1 MAIRAQINLR
11 LLMFT
16 VAFTALFITLGFW
29 QLERAVEKTVQIAQH
44 ARLLNLPAEK
54 LEGVPGDER
63 LDGRLVQLVGKIEV
77 EQVFLLDNVVLDGRV
92 GFEVVH
98 SMQLDQGG
106 TVLIN
111 RGFVAAG
118 ASRAVLPSVPALADR
133 GTASGRIYR
142 SDWVNSDQALAYDGW
157 PRIVPTQDPGV
168 LSGLLARQLL
178 PFVVRLEASDPNGLP
193 RNWVTSVMLPEKH
206 QGYAVQWFA
215 MAVVLIC
222 MFLYF
227 TFGRQTQGAPS

>member
-11 LLMFT
+11 LLLFT
-16 VAFTALFITLGFW
+16 VAFTALFITLGVW
-29 QLERAVEKTVQIAQH
+29 QLGRAVEKAEQIAQH

-54 LEGVPGDER
+54 LEEVPDKER
-63 LDGRLVQLVGKIEV
+63 IDGRLVEVVGAIEI

-98 SMQLDQGG
+98 PMRLEQGG

-118 ASRAVLPSVPALADR
+118 ASRAVLPRVPPLR
-133 GTASGRIYR
+133 NRFTTSGRIYR
-142 SDWVNSDQALAYDGW
+142 SDWMNRDQELAYSGW
-157 PRIVPTQDPGV
+157 PRVVPTQDPGI
-168 LSGLLARQLL
+168 LSGLLARQVQ
-178 PFVVRLEASDPNGLP
+178 PFVVRLDAADPNGLP
-193 RNWVTSVMLPEKH
+193 RSWVTTVMLPAKH

-215 MAVVLIC
+215 MALALVG
-222 MFLYF
+222 MFVYF
-227 TFGRQTQGAPS
+227 TFSRQKQGASS

>member
-16 VAFTALFITLGFW
+16 VVFTALFITLGFW

-63 LDGRLVQLVGKIEV
+63 LDGRLVQLVGEIERN
-77 EQVFLLDNVVLDGRV
+77 QVFLLDNVVVDGRV

-98 SMQLDQGG
+98 PMQLDQGG

-118 ASRAVLPSVPALADR
+118 ASRAVLPIVPALGNRD
-133 GTASGRIYR
+133 TASGRIYH
-142 SDWVNSDQALAYDGW
+142 SDW
-157 PRIVPTQDPGV
+157 
-168 LSGLLARQLL
+168 
-178 PFVVRLEASDPNGLP
+178 
-193 RNWVTSVMLPEKH
+193 
-206 QGYAVQWFA
+206 
-215 MAVVLIC
+215 
-222 MFLYF
+222 
-227 TFGRQTQGAPS
+227 

>member
-11 LLMFT
+11 LLLFT
-16 VAFTALFITLGFW
+16 VAFTALFITLGVW
-29 QLERAVEKTVQIAQH
+29 QLGRAVEKAEQIAQH

-54 LEGVPGDER
+54 LEEVPDKER
-63 LDGRLVQLVGKIEV
+63 IDGRLVEVVGAIEI

-98 SMQLDQGG
+98 PMRLEQGG

-118 ASRAVLPSVPALADR
+118 ASRAVIPKVPAVENRVSTL
-133 GTASGRIYR
+133 GRIYR
-142 SDWVNSDQALAYDGW
+142 SDWMNSDQPLAYDGW
-157 PRIVPTQDPGV
+157 PRVVPTRDPGV
-168 LSGLLARQLL
+168 LSGVLGQQLL

-215 MAVVLIC
+215 MAAVLVS

-227 TFGRQTQGAPS
+227 TFGRQSQGAPL